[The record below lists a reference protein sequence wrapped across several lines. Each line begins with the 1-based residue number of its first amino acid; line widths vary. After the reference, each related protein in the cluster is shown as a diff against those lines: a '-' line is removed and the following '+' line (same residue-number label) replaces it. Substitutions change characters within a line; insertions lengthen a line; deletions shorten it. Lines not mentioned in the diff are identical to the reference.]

1 MIYWI
6 TFVLTRIVSF
16 FLFPVKCCGL
26 QNVPPRGSCILAV
39 NHVSNLDPEV
49 IGIIICRKVNFLAKD
64 SLFKNKIFGAYL
76 RQLNVFPIK
85 REAHDIGA
93 LREALKRLKS
103 GMPLVMFPE
112 GARAGSQSPFLKT
125 GSAYAGI
132 GFLAAKSGAPVIPI
146 KISGSEKVL
155 PPGDKWV
162 HRSRVTV
169 VLGSPLRFPP
179 QEDYALIAQKIM
191 DGIRSL
197 EIPAG

>member
-6 TFVLTRIVSF
+6 TFVITRIVSF
-16 FLFPVKCCGL
+16 FLFPVKCYGL
-26 QNVPPRGSCILAV
+26 KNVPSKGNCILAV

-64 SLFKNKIFGAYL
+64 SLFKNKFLGAFL

-85 REAHDIGA
+85 RETHDIGA
-93 LREALKRLKS
+93 LRECLKRLKN

-112 GARAGSQSPFLKT
+112 GARAGSQSAFRRE

-132 GFLAAKSGAPVIPI
+132 GFLAAKSQAPVIPI

-155 PPGDKWV
+155 PPGSKWPQ
-162 HRSRVTV
+162 RNRVTV
-169 VLGSPLRFPP
+169 VLGTPLKFSS
-179 QEDYALIAQKIM
+179 QEDYAVIAQKIL
-191 DGIRSL
+191 DGIKSL
-197 EIPAG
+197 EIPS